1 MSHPLG
7 QLAIVL
13 HAHLPF
19 VRHPDARDPFL
30 EETWFFE
37 AISECYLPLLRL
49 LEGWRRDLVPAR
61 LAMTITPT
69 LAEMLGDPLLL
80 SRYRRYR
87 ERRRDLL
94 HQEARSQG
102 EATPRGRCARH
113 YLSEDEAHRALHE
126 ERFGGELVSAFRAFQ
141 DLGLLE
147 ILACSATHA
156 VLPLLG
162 GDRARRTQVA
172 VGVEAYRRAFG
183 RAPRGFWLPEC
194 ALDAGT
200 DRFLAESGIAYAIVE
215 THGVLFGDPPPAR
228 GTLTP
233 VRSPAGVALLPR
245 DIETGKQVWS
255 AREGYP
261 GDPSYR
267 EYYRDL
273 GFDATDSE
281 IRPYLHPDG
290 VRRGVGVKYHRVT
303 GDVGLGEKGW
313 YEPEAA
319 AERAAAH
326 AGHFLW
332 ARQLQARHWG
342 PRIGR
347 PPLVTAP
354 YDAELFG
361 HWWYEGPRFLDV
373 LVRRV
378 CHDQDEVRLVT
389 PSEALEEA
397 GDLQTVEPC
406 PSTWGDGGDW
416 RVWLNGANSWMY
428 RHLHTLEARL
438 EERSRVG
445 PPADPLAARALAQA
459 TREVLLAES
468 SDWAFIVNAGTTVP
482 YAVRRF
488 REHADRARRL
498 LEGLESGRLV
508 EAEVAA
514 LERAWPLFPW
524 LAAPSAAHVPQ
535 PAAAS

>member
-215 THGVLFGDPPPAR
+215 THGVLFGDPP
-228 GTLTP
+228 
-233 VRSPAGVALLPR
+233 
-245 DIETGKQVWS
+245 
-255 AREGYP
+255 
-261 GDPSYR
+261 
-267 EYYRDL
+267 
-273 GFDATDSE
+273 
-281 IRPYLHPDG
+281 
-290 VRRGVGVKYHRVT
+290 
-303 GDVGLGEKGW
+303 
-313 YEPEAA
+313 
-319 AERAAAH
+319 
-326 AGHFLW
+326 
-332 ARQLQARHWG
+332 
-342 PRIGR
+342 
-347 PPLVTAP
+347 
-354 YDAELFG
+354 
-361 HWWYEGPRFLDV
+361 
-373 LVRRV
+373 
-378 CHDQDEVRLVT
+378 
-389 PSEALEEA
+389 
-397 GDLQTVEPC
+397 
-406 PSTWGDGGDW
+406 
-416 RVWLNGANSWMY
+416 
-428 RHLHTLEARL
+428 
-438 EERSRVG
+438 
-445 PPADPLAARALAQA
+445 
-459 TREVLLAES
+459 
-468 SDWAFIVNAGTTVP
+468 
-482 YAVRRF
+482 
-488 REHADRARRL
+488 
-498 LEGLESGRLV
+498 
-508 EAEVAA
+508 
-514 LERAWPLFPW
+514 
-524 LAAPSAAHVPQ
+524 
-535 PAAAS
+535 